1 MCRHVMLHV
10 HAAPAAHVHTRS
22 KKKKTLEAGLILDVF
37 QHSAAEDPYLR
48 S

>member
-1 MCRHVMLHV
+1 MCRYVMLHV
-10 HAAPAAHVHTRS
+10 HAAPAAHVAHAI
-22 KKKKTLEAGLILDVF
+22 KKKTLEAGLILDVF